1 MARRENYNITRGIM
15 QQEINIMSLLR
26 RFGRWLL
33 RQLSAHFLTGL
44 IIIIPLAITIL
55 ILIWLFDSVDNI
67 LQPVI
72 LAIVGHRIR
81 GVGFGVLLI
90 IIYVVGLITSNLVGK
105 KAYSYLE
112 RFFFYKIP
120 VVKQLYQGIK
130 QVLQSFSSSD
140 SMKFMQVVLVQF
152 PRKGIWSV
160 GLVTNKVKDESGKI
174 VLHVFI
180 PHSPNPITGF
190 VLMMKEEEIIYTKM
204 SVEEAF
210 KLVVSAGRY
219 APEGDNIA
227 AQITGNSEKLKQD

>member
-1 MARRENYNITRGIM
+1 MTVFRRIGK
-15 QQEINIMSLLR
+15 
-26 RFGRWLL
+26 WLL
-33 RQLSAHFLTGL
+33 RQLRTHFLTGL
-44 IIIIPLAITIL
+44 VIIIPLAITVL
-55 ILIWLFDSVDNI
+55 VLVWLFDSVDNI
-67 LQPVI
+67 LQPIIV
-72 LAIVGHRIR
+72 AIAGHRIR
-81 GVGFGVLLI
+81 GVGFAVLLV
-90 IIYVVGLITSNLVGK
+90 IIYIVGLITSNLVGK

-112 RFFFYKIP
+112 QFFFYRIP
-120 VVKQLYQGIK
+120 VVKQLYQGVK

-140 SMKFMQVVLVQF
+140 AMKFLQVVLVQF

-174 VLHVFI
+174 ILHVFI

-219 APEGDNIA
+219 TPDEELANEIHKSTENNTNDFPIR
-227 AQITGNSEKLKQD
+227 